1 MIILKNNISYFLINS
16 LNTNQNGLAYW
27 DEEMILMDEGNSIT
41 KLSKVMESKG
51 HQLRY
56 SPVGFSSEFH
66 CSTEPQYVFI
76 LQGQMKITLQDGSYK
91 IFVPGQYFYSNDLCP
106 NDEIFDVKKHG
117 HKSENIGNLPLV
129 TLFIKK

>member
-1 MIILKNNISYFLINS
+1 MIILKDNTNHILINS
-16 LNTNQNGLAYW
+16 LNTNKNGLAYW

-56 SPVGFSSEFH
+56 SSIEFSSEFH

-106 NDEIFDVKKHG
+106 NDEIFDIKKHG
-117 HKSENIGNLPLV
+117 HKSENIGDLPLV